1 MAHTHKRPKRQ
12 LFKAYIES
20 ILFLYN
26 CEIWTMSK
34 SRKKLT
40 KLKKKKMM
48 PMFILNVKRLDVI
61 TNSKMY
67 KTINWKELERWSRIC
82 KKRLTK

>member
-1 MAHTHKRPKRQ
+1 
-12 LFKAYIES
+12 
-20 ILFLYN
+20 
-26 CEIWTMSK
+26 MSK

-61 TNSKMY
+61 TNPKMY